1 MIRRSKE
8 QWLSLFQQ
16 HADSGLTAAAFCKQ
30 HNIDQT
36 YFSLR
41 KTQLCR
47 ADEAAFIPVTRT
59 RKHNNTVATGLR
71 LQCRLESCS
80 LQFESL
86 PDVVWLSQLIKAL
99 S

>member
-16 HADSGLTAAAFCKQ
+16 QTESGLSAAEFCKQ
-30 HNIDQT
+30 HALCDKH
-36 YFSLR
+36 FSLR
-41 KTQLCR
+41 KKQLLT
-47 ADEAAFIPVTRT
+47 ASFIPVMV
-59 RKHNNTVATGLR
+59 KPKKEIIVSMPEKKTGMQYR
-71 LQCRLESCS
+71 WGSCV

-86 PDVVWLSQLIKAL
+86 PDVAWLSQLIKAL

>member
-16 HADSGLTAAAFCKQ
+16 QTESGLSAAEFCKQ
-30 HNIDQT
+30 HELCDK

-41 KTQLCR
+41 KKQLLV
-47 ADEAAFIPVTRT
+47 DNFIPVVVRPQ
-59 RKHNNTVATGLR
+59 KPKTVSTPEAKTGM
-71 LQCRLESCS
+71 QCRLGNCV

-86 PDVVWLSQLIKAL
+86 PDAAWVSQLIKAL

>member
-16 HADSGLTAAAFCKQ
+16 HADSGLSAAEFCKQ
-30 HNIDQT
+30 HELCDKH
-36 YFSLR
+36 FSLR
-41 KTQLCR
+41 KKQLL
-47 ADEAAFIPVTRT
+47 AANFIPVIV
-59 RKHNNTVATGLR
+59 KPKKEKMISIPEKKMSV
-71 LQCRLESCS
+71 QCRLDSCV

-86 PDVVWLSQLIKAL
+86 PDVIWLSQLIKAL